1 MISLEISISN
11 QSFEMEVDKMK
22 INKKIT
28 LIALACVVVGAAALF
43 AFHNG
48 SPAASGT
55 PAVSEGS
62 QAPDANVNNITAPAK
77 EIDPPAISSSSDSKA
92 APDVID
98 PEKEDT
104 DITVPLTDPV
114 QKPPADTEK
123 HKKVT
128 TANHRSKQHLPPVRQ
143 SQLHQNPANRK
154 AAIPMKKDR
163 YGFPV
168 LVGLLPEAESR
179 RQDWF

>member
-1 MISLEISISN
+1 
-11 QSFEMEVDKMK
+11 MEVDKMK

-104 DITVPLTDPV
+104 NITVPLTDPV

-123 HKKVT
+123 HKKGDDSEPPKQTTPPASTPKPAPSKPSEPQSGDTNEKGQVWVPGFGWVT
-128 TANHRSKQHLPPVRQ
+128 PGGGNQVIPGHSDGDINKQ
-143 SQLHQNPANRK
+143 
-154 AAIPMKKDR
+154 
-163 YGFPV
+163 
-168 LVGLLPEAESR
+168 VG
-179 RQDWF
+179 DM